1 MKLTPRERL
10 LVLLLPLTVV
20 LAGYAWWFNM
30 FQRPKMTK
38 IQKDHAAA
46 SAAAIQPMALM
57 EQRAAL
63 AQTRREIKAL
73 EERRNAQRQE
83 AGQLSGTRPDPHQ
96 THQAAE
102 ELTAI
107 FRRHRL
113 QLIEEGPA
121 GRGDTGRLP
130 KALTDAVSRLG
141 PAPSSGSEQVRSF
154 KLSGRFLDLLNAV
167 RDLTDDDTPPGVP
180 IGLSMDEVDATW
192 QSESRVWT
200 LLVWM

>member
-1 MKLTPRERL
+1 MKLSPRERL
-10 LVLLLPLTVV
+10 LVLLLPLTIV

-30 FQRPKMTK
+30 FQRPKMAK

-46 SAAAIQPMALM
+46 SAAAIEPIALM

-63 AQTRREIKAL
+63 AQIRREVQAL
-73 EERRNAQRQE
+73 EDRRAAQRQE
-83 AGQLSGTRPDPHQ
+83 AGQLSGTRPDPLQ

-102 ELTAI
+102 ELTAV

-113 QLIEEGPA
+113 KLIEEAPA
-121 GRGDTGRLP
+121 GRGDAGRLP

-141 PAPSSGSEQVRSF
+141 PAPPSGSEQVRSF
-154 KLSGRFLDLLNAV
+154 KLSGRFLDLLAAV
-167 RDLTDDDTPPGVP
+167 RELTDDDTPPGVP
-180 IGLSMDEVDATW
+180 IGLSMDEVDSTW
-192 QSESRVWT
+192 QSENRVWT